1 MEWPGIRMLV
11 HVYRLKRYRNTNSTM
26 CTLLPAI
33 VILLGSKSPY
43 FLSSRCAVRI
53 GHASLPTC
61 RMCMISRK
69 APHVDY
75 YLYQGSSQRGVGGRS
90 APPPP
95 PTPFD
100 RPPVKKCR
108 PYSFSDFCVFSRHS
122 TKIQSIVTTRGF
134 IKAHLWGVKPEF
146 TLYVT
151 FCMARQFWTM
161 EKMGHGVT
169 FSPARPSTILTWL
182 EPCYTLQQHCVL
194 TCIYGLVD
202 AIESMWMQLNW
213 CNWEYCGQLNSQCS
227 FCRVARVMN
236 GQCTMVSLE
245 SRSEIWVLWHSN
257 HTSPHPQRLRPWIC
271 LELS

>member
-1 MEWPGIRMLV
+1 
-11 HVYRLKRYRNTNSTM
+11 M

-61 RMCMISRK
+61 RMCMFSRK

-75 YLYQGSSQRGVGGRS
+75 YLYQGSSQRGVEGRS
-90 APPPP
+90 APLLRLHAPLW
-95 PTPFD
+95 
-100 RPPVKKCR
+100 KSAA

-134 IKAHLWGVKPEF
+134 IKAHLWGVKLGF

-151 FCMARQFWTM
+151 FCMARQFLTM
-161 EKMGHGVT
+161 EKKGHGVT
-169 FSPARPSTILTWL
+169 FSPARPPTILTWL
-182 EPCYTLQQHCVL
+182 EPCYTVQQHCVL

-213 CNWEYCGQLNSQCS
+213 CNWVNVDAIELMQLRILWTAKQSVFVLQS
-227 FCRVARVMN
+227 
-236 GQCTMVSLE
+236 CTCDERTVYNAVSPTKMGKL
-245 SRSEIWVLWHSN
+245 SVWHSN
-257 HTSPHPQRLRPWIC
+257 HPSTPHPQPLRPWIC
-271 LELS
+271 